1 MHILKTFSPLLKEAK
16 LIDDLPVV
24 LRVRKF
30 DETTAKEFS
39 AYVSKAQ
46 NTGQPVLPIIIDSYG
61 GQVYSLMSMISDIK
75 HSRIPVATIVQGKA
89 MSCGAILFSFGA
101 DGMRFMD
108 PDATVMIHDVS
119 SMEYGKVE
127 EIKAS
132 AEETERLNR
141 KIYEM
146 MAENC
151 GHHKDY
157 FLEIVHEKGHA
168 DWFLTPDDCKKH
180 NLANHLHVPELKI
193 ETKVKFDFK

>member
-1 MHILKTFSPLLKEAK
+1 MHVLKTFSPLLKEPK

-30 DETTAKEFS
+30 DEATAKEFS
-39 AYVSKAQ
+39 SFVSKAQ

-75 HSRIPVATIVQGKA
+75 NSRIPVATIVQGKA

-101 DGMRFMD
+101 DGMRYMD

-119 SMEYGKVE
+119 SMDRGKVE

-132 AEETERLNR
+132 AEETERLNK
-141 KIYEM
+141 KIYHM

-157 FLEIVHEKGHA
+157 FLDIVHEKGHA
-168 DWFLTPDDCKKH
+168 DWFLEPDECLKH
-180 NLANHLHVPELKI
+180 NLANHAYVPEFKI
-193 ETKVKFDFK
+193 DTRVTFKFD

>member
-1 MHILKTFSPLLKEAK
+1 MNILKSFSPLLKEAK
-16 LIDDLPVV
+16 LIDDLPVSI
-24 LRVRKF
+24 RVRKF
-30 DETTAKEFS
+30 DEPSAKEFS
-39 AYVSKAQ
+39 SLVSKAQ

-75 HSRIPVATIVQGKA
+75 HSRVPVATIVQGKA

-101 DGMRFMD
+101 EGMRYMD
-108 PDATVMIHDVS
+108 PDATLMIHDVS

-132 AEETERLNR
+132 AEETERLNQ
-141 KIYEM
+141 KIYNM

-157 FLEIVHEKGHA
+157 FLDIVHEKGHA
-168 DWFLTPDDCKKH
+168 DWFLEADECKKH
-180 NLANHLHVPELKI
+180 NLANHLRVPELKI
-193 ETKVKFDFK
+193 ETKVKFHFK

>member
-1 MHILKTFSPLLKEAK
+1 MHILKTFSPLLKEPK

-30 DETTAKEFS
+30 DEASAKEFS
-39 AYVSKAQ
+39 SYVSKAQ

-89 MSCGAILFSFGA
+89 MSCGAILFSFGTE
-101 DGMRFMD
+101 GMRYMD

-119 SMEYGKVE
+119 SMDRGKVE

-132 AEETERLNR
+132 AEETERLNK
-141 KIYEM
+141 KIYHM

-157 FLEIVHEKGHA
+157 FLDIVHEKGHA
-168 DWFLTPDDCKKH
+168 DWFLDSDECRKH
-180 NLANHLHVPELKI
+180 NLTNHLHVPELKI
-193 ETKVKFDFK
+193 ESKVHFDFK

>member
-1 MHILKTFSPLLKEAK
+1 MNVITNFSPLLKEPK
-16 LIDDLPVV
+16 LIDNLPVTI
-24 LRVRKF
+24 RVRKF
-30 DETTAKEFS
+30 DEDAAKQFS
-39 AYVSKAQ
+39 SLVSKAQ

-61 GQVYSLMSMISDIK
+61 GQVYSLMSMISDIR

-101 DGMRFMD
+101 EGMRYMD

-119 SMEYGKVE
+119 SMERGKVE

-132 AEETERLNR
+132 AEETERLNQ
-141 KIYEM
+141 KIYNM

-157 FLEIVHEKGHA
+157 FLDIVHEKGHA
-168 DWFLTPDDCKKH
+168 DWFLEVDECKKH
-180 NLANHLHVPELKI
+180 NLANHLKIPELKI
-193 ETKVKFDFK
+193 EAKVSFDFE